1 MDISGRQEQDKKYW
15 SENQMVVLV
24 YSCLLTGLLLEFPP
38 STWEKQE
45 KSRAALSWTIYQ
57 VNTGDKATGQVGAKN
72 RLVNI
77 LNYRQMTMLDATEK
91 DNLLKGSEV
100 IQVLS

>member
-38 STWEKQE
+38 NTWEKQE
-45 KSRAALSWTIYQ
+45 KSRAALSWTIYR

-77 LNYRQMTMLDATEK
+77 LNYRQMTMLDTTEK

-100 IQVLS
+100 IQALS